1 MADDGLNPPAP
12 PRPPHQYGMKD
23 APPAGGASV
32 VEVLAADLQGPGVVY
47 CPNPKMP
54 LWSTHPRVFIDVTGE
69 NGGRCPYCSTV
80 YRLKAGQMVGVG
92 L

>member
-1 MADDGLNPPAP
+1 MADDRLKSPD
-12 PRPPHQYGMKD
+12 QYGLKD
-23 APPAGGASV
+23 DQAAAPGAAV
-32 VEVLAADLQGPGVVY
+32 VEVLAADLQGQGVVY

-80 YRLKAGQMVGVG
+80 YRLKAGQKVGVG
-92 L
+92 H